1 MIKMILKKWV
11 ERLLEIILAISIV
24 LFASTENLAIM
35 IGLMVLIA
43 INSYIILKYTN
54 ITKDEEN

>member
-1 MIKMILKKWV
+1 MILKKWV

-24 LFASTENLAIM
+24 LFVSTENLWIM
-35 IGLMVLIA
+35 IGLMVLIT

-54 ITKDEEN
+54 ITKDNEK

>member
-1 MIKMILKKWV
+1 MILKKWV
-11 ERLLEIILAISIV
+11 ERLLEIILAISII

-35 IGLMVLIA
+35 IGLMVPIT

-54 ITKDEEN
+54 ITKDNEK

>member
-1 MIKMILKKWV
+1 MILKKWV

-24 LFASTENLAIM
+24 MFASTENLVIM
-35 IGLMVLIA
+35 IGLMVLIT

-54 ITKDEEN
+54 ITKDNEK

>member
-1 MIKMILKKWV
+1 MILKKWV
-11 ERLLEIILAISIV
+11 ERLLEIILAIGIV
-24 LFASTENLAIM
+24 LFASTDNLWIM

>member
-1 MIKMILKKWV
+1 MILKKWV

-24 LFASTENLAIM
+24 MFASTENLWIM
-35 IGLMVLIA
+35 IGLMVLIT

-54 ITKDEEN
+54 ITKDNEK

>member
-1 MIKMILKKWV
+1 MILKKWV

-24 LFASTENLAIM
+24 LFASTENLWIM
-35 IGLMVLIA
+35 IVLMVLIT

-54 ITKDEEN
+54 ITKDNEK

>member
-1 MIKMILKKWV
+1 MILKKWV

>member
-1 MIKMILKKWV
+1 MILKKWV

-35 IGLMVLIA
+35 IGLMVLIT
-43 INSYIILKYTN
+43 INSYIILNYTN
-54 ITKDEEN
+54 ITKDDEK

>member
-11 ERLLEIILAISIV
+11 ERLLEIILAISIM

-54 ITKDEEN
+54 ITKDNEK

>member
-24 LFASTENLAIM
+24 LFASTENLWIM
-35 IGLMVLIA
+35 IGLMVLIT

-54 ITKDEEN
+54 ITKDNEK

>member
-1 MIKMILKKWV
+1 MILKKWV

-24 LFASTENLAIM
+24 LFASTENLWIM
-35 IGLMVLIA
+35 IGLMVLIT

-54 ITKDEEN
+54 ITKDNEK

>member
-35 IGLMVLIA
+35 IGLMVLIT
-43 INSYIILKYTN
+43 INSYIILNYTN
-54 ITKDEEN
+54 ITKDDEK

>member
-1 MIKMILKKWV
+1 MILKKWV

-24 LFASTENLAIM
+24 LFASTDNLWIM

>member
-11 ERLLEIILAISIV
+11 ERLLETILAISIV
-24 LFASTENLAIM
+24 LFASTDNLWIM